1 MSKNK
6 AKHRKYMPCPMAK
19 SLKNPMFRPKVIQ
32 SAKIYNRALMK
43 KNWYRQRGN

>member
-32 SAKIYNRALMK
+32 SAKVYNRAQLK
-43 KNWYRQRGN
+43 RNWYRQRGS